1 MIALIVLTF
10 DQYDT
15 NITPTDIKYRYTII
29 KCLVHNINVYKAARK
44 PKSKWY
50 NINKTLVKHKFIY
63 SNRYCKQSLSF
74 YEKLFGFSNKTACFL
89 SQISSSKICISERY
103 KKQLVINFTT
113 GLFPWKVM

>member
-44 PKSKWY
+44 PKSK
-50 NINKTLVKHKFIY
+50 
-63 SNRYCKQSLSF
+63 
-74 YEKLFGFSNKTACFL
+74 
-89 SQISSSKICISERY
+89 
-103 KKQLVINFTT
+103 
-113 GLFPWKVM
+113 